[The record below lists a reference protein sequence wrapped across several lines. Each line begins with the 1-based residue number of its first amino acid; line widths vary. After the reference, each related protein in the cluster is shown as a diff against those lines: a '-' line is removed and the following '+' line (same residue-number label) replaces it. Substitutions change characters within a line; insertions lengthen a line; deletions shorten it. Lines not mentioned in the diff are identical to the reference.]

1 MTKPIQT
8 IRTPA
13 GEELVV
19 LSRADYDALVALA
32 EDDEDAELIA
42 IADARMADPVLS
54 STLPPEVSRA
64 IFGGASLLRAV
75 REWRDVGQVKL
86 ARDIGSSQGFVSDL
100 ERGRRAMTDEV
111 RLRIAAALEVPA
123 DWLGGSPA

>member
-54 STLPPEVSRA
+54 SVLPSEVSRA
-64 IFGGASLLRAV
+64 ILGGASLLRAI
-75 REWRDVGQVKL
+75 REWRDIGQVKL
-86 ARDIGSSQGFVSDL
+86 ALDIGTSQGFVSDL
-100 ERGRRAMTDEV
+100 ERGRRAMTDDV
-111 RLRIAAALEVPA
+111 RIRVAAALKVPVE
-123 DWLGGSPA
+123 WLGGSTA